1 MEEKKNFDLDS
12 IIDEVS
18 SRLEDMIEDALI
30 DQVDSAVACAV
41 QGVMPEALG
50 ESLSDFEFVLK
61 DGTVVRPKQHMKV
74 FSPDKS
80 KLLICYGGLRV
91 DGSSLIVQTRISSW
105 ETIACYQT
113 REEAIEALT
122 KLKNAMES
130 GVSIFEL

>member
-1 MEEKKNFDLDS
+1 MEENKTFDLDS
-12 IIDEVS
+12 FIDEVS
-18 SRLEDMIEDALI
+18 SRLEEMIEDALI
-30 DQVDSAVACAV
+30 NQVDSAVTCAV
-41 QGVMPEALG
+41 QDAIPEALG
-50 ESLSDFEFVLK
+50 ESLSAFEFVLK

-105 ETIACYQT
+105 ETIAYYQT

-122 KLKNAMES
+122 NVKNAMES
-130 GVSIFEL
+130 GVLIFEL